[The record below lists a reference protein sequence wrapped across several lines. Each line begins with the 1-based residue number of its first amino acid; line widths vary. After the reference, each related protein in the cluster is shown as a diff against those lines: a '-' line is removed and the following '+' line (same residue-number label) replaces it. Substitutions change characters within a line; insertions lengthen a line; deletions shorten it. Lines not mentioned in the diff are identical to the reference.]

1 MHSKRYMLPVSA
13 MPIPLPSAEV
23 EPVSDGEEVAVPG
36 QFPALC
42 VHCLEEVD
50 LRRIVLSSL
59 W

>member
-1 MHSKRYMLPVSA
+1 MNSKKYMLPISA

-23 EPVSDGEEVAVPG
+23 EHVSDGEEVAVPG

-42 VHCLEEVD
+42 VHCLEEVGSREIM
-50 LRRIVLSSL
+50 LSIV